1 MFDVLVESSKRKTGK
16 RASRYFV
23 VTTAIYAL
31 ALLAIG
37 VGTIIGF
44 SPALA
49 EEYNLAAMLAPPP
62 LPNNPKPMDQP
73 KPAANIKAEV
83 DPGFISPT
91 KIPKEI
97 PDPNK
102 VAPRINVRA
111 PIGPFDP
118 NMPLSGGVGG
128 PKIGTDGD
136 GDRTPPPPPPPV
148 PTPEPKKP
156 ETKPATTTKV
166 SEGVLKG
173 MAVRRQ
179 VPVYSQIA
187 KTAHAAG
194 LVQVMVTISEDGKV
208 IDAQVLNGHPLLRQ
222 SALDAARQWIFTPT
236 TLSGVPV
243 KVQGVLSFNF
253 LLQ

>member
-1 MFDVLVESSKRKTGK
+1 MFDVLVESSKRKSGK

-23 VTTAIYAL
+23 VTTAIYAV
-31 ALLAIG
+31 ALLALG

-73 KPAANIKAEV
+73 KPIANIKSEV
-83 DPGFISPT
+83 DPGFIAPT
-91 KIPKEI
+91 KVPKEI

-118 NMPLSGGVGG
+118 NMPFSSGAGG
-128 PKIGTDGD
+128 PKIGSDGD
-136 GDRTPPPPPPPV
+136 GDRTPPPPPPPQ

-156 ETKPATTTKV
+156 ETKLPTATKV
-166 SEGVLKG
+166 SEGVLQGSALK
-173 MAVRRQ
+173 RQ
-179 VPVYSQIA
+179 VPVYTQIA
-187 KTAHAAG
+187 KTARASG
-194 LVQVMVTISEDGKV
+194 PVQVVVTISEEGRV
-208 IDAQVLNGHPLLRQ
+208 IEANAVNGNPLLRQ
-222 SALDAARQWIFTPT
+222 AAVDAARQWVFSPT
-236 TLSGVPV
+236 KLSGVPV
-243 KVQGVLSFNF
+243 KVQGVLTFNF
-253 LLQ
+253 VLQ